1 MMKKDKLYIRI
12 VMSIIG
18 MIILGIGVF
27 LTIKVNFG
35 SDPAST
41 FQLGISKQLGISYG
55 LSTVIFNIVF
65 LIAIFCFDK
74 KYINISSILA
84 IFIIG
89 YTVEGMN
96 LIFGWINLGSLNLI
110 YRIIICLIGTFVIS
124 IGVTVYIFADLGVGA
139 TDGISELISDKTKF
153 HYRTVRFVSDFILVI
168 MGYSLGSVVGIGTI
182 LITFCVGPFIQLN
195 RKAMAPLLEEILGKE
210 LVESINKD
218 EEKFEKEV
226 IA

>member
-1 MMKKDKLYIRI
+1 MKRDKLLIRVI
-12 VMSIIG
+12 MSIIG

-27 LTIKVNFG
+27 LTIKVNIG

-41 FQLGISKQLGISYG
+41 LQLGISKQLGISYG

-65 LIAIFCFDK
+65 LIIIFCFDK
-74 KYINISSILA
+74 KYIHISSILA

-89 YTVEGMN
+89 YTVEAMN
-96 LIFGWINLGSLNLI
+96 LIFGWMNLGSLNII

-124 IGVTVYIFADLGVGA
+124 IGVTVYIFSDLGVGA

-153 HYRTVRFVSDFILVI
+153 HYRTVRFVSDFLLVVL
-168 MGYSLGSVVGIGTI
+168 GYLLGSVVGIGTI
-182 LITFCVGPFIQLN
+182 LITFSVGPFIQLN
-195 RKAMAPLLEEILGKE
+195 RKAMAPLLEGILGKE
-210 LVESINKD
+210 LVEDINSH

>member
-1 MMKKDKLYIRI
+1 MKKDKLFIRVI
-12 VMSIIG
+12 MSIIG

-27 LTIKVNFG
+27 FTIKVNLG

-41 FQLGISKQLGISYG
+41 LQLGMAKQLGISYG

-65 LIAIFCFDK
+65 LIIIFCFDK

-96 LIFGWINLGSLNLI
+96 LIFGWLDLESFNLI
-110 YRIIICLIGTFVIS
+110 YKLIICLIGTFVIS
-124 IGVTVYIFADLGVGA
+124 IGVTVYIFSDLGVGA

-153 HYRTVRFVSDFILVI
+153 HYRTVRFVSDLILVI
-168 MGYSLGSVVGIGTI
+168 LGYLLGSVVGIGTV
-182 LITFCVGPFIQLN
+182 LITFSVGPFIQLN
-195 RKAMAPLLEEILGKE
+195 RKIMAPLLKKVVGVE
-210 LVESINKD
+210 LVEDVNSHED
-218 EEKFEKEV
+218 KFEKEV

>member
-1 MMKKDKLYIRI
+1 MKKDRLFIRVI
-12 VMSIIG
+12 MSIIG

-27 LTIKVNFG
+27 FTIKVNLG

-41 FQLGISKQLGISYG
+41 LQLGMAKQLGISYG

-65 LIAIFCFDK
+65 LIIIFCFDK

-96 LIFGWINLGSLNLI
+96 LIFGWLDLESLSLI
-110 YRIIICLIGTFVIS
+110 YKLIICLIGTFVIS
-124 IGVTVYIFADLGVGA
+124 IGVTVYIFSDLGVGA
-139 TDGISELISDKTKF
+139 TDGISELISGKTKF
-153 HYRTVRFVSDFILVI
+153 VSDLILVI
-168 MGYSLGSVVGIGTI
+168 LGYLLGSVVGVGTI
-182 LITFCVGPFIQLN
+182 LITFSVGPFIQLN
-195 RKAMAPLLEEILGKE
+195 RKIMAPLLKKVVGEE
-210 LVESINKD
+210 LVQDVNSH

>member
-1 MMKKDKLYIRI
+1 M
-12 VMSIIG
+12 
-18 MIILGIGVF
+18 
-27 LTIKVNFG
+27 
-35 SDPAST
+35 
-41 FQLGISKQLGISYG
+41 
-55 LSTVIFNIVF
+55 
-65 LIAIFCFDK
+65 
-74 KYINISSILA
+74 
-84 IFIIG
+84 
-89 YTVEGMN
+89 
-96 LIFGWINLGSLNLI
+96 
-110 YRIIICLIGTFVIS
+110 
-124 IGVTVYIFADLGVGA
+124 
-139 TDGISELISDKTKF
+139 TKF

>member
-1 MMKKDKLYIRI
+1 MKKDRLFIRVI
-12 VMSIIG
+12 MSIIG

-27 LTIKVNFG
+27 FTIKVNLG

-41 FQLGISKQLGISYG
+41 LQLGMAKQLGISYG

-65 LIAIFCFDK
+65 LIIIFCFDK

-96 LIFGWINLGSLNLI
+96 LIWLDLESLSLI
-110 YRIIICLIGTFVIS
+110 YKLIICLIGTFVIS
-124 IGVTVYIFADLGVGA
+124 IGVTVYIFSDLGVGA
-139 TDGISELISDKTKF
+139 TDGISELISGKTKF
-153 HYRTVRFVSDFILVI
+153 HYRTVRFVSDLILVI
-168 MGYSLGSVVGIGTI
+168 LGYLLGSVVGVGTI
-182 LITFCVGPFIQLN
+182 LITFSVGPFIQLN
-195 RKAMAPLLEEILGKE
+195 RKIMAPLLKKVVGEE
-210 LVESINKD
+210 LVQDVNSH